1 MCVTFIYLNDK
12 AVDDPKSYQ
21 LIVLNNRD
29 ELFDRPTLPPTW
41 KDGILCGRDQA
52 DPYGGTWLGMSR
64 DGRLGNVL
72 AVLENTADEIP
83 CAITRGK
90 IVYEYLKSKMP
101 PEDYVAEQLSKE
113 AQQYNGFNVILLHR
127 LFNEEIERKTYFG
140 VQFSNRQG
148 SPTAA
153 FGPGIYGFGNNVLG
167 KPFKKITYGLRL
179 FEEKLKILDDENVN
193 EQELVKQFLDILVDQ
208 TSHYPDEQLISQKK
222 QDKDRCKLMS
232 QLFYELPEPLRY
244 GTRCHTIVLVN
255 GVGRCTYF
263 ERSRKQITPVSDV
276 TWDDTTHYFDLD
288 DL

>member
-1 MCVTFIYLNDK
+1 MCVTFVYLNDK
-12 AVDDPKSYQ
+12 AIDDPKSYQ

-29 ELFDRPTLPPTW
+29 ELFDRPTLPPAW

-52 DPYGGTWLGMSR
+52 DPYGGTWLGMTR
-64 DGRLGNVL
+64 NGRLGNIL
-72 AVLENTADEIP
+72 AVLENPTDEIP

-90 IVYEYLKSKMP
+90 IVYEYLKSEMP
-101 PEDYVAEQLSKE
+101 PESYLAEQLSKE
-113 AQQYNGFNVILLHR
+113 AQQYNGFNVILFDR

-140 VQFSNRQG
+140 FQFSNRYD
-148 SPTAA
+148 SATAV
-153 FGPGIYGFGNNVLG
+153 FGPGVYGFGNSALG

-193 EQELVKQFLDILVDQ
+193 EQELMKQFLDILIDQ
-208 TSHYPDEQLISQKK
+208 TSHHPDEQLISQKE
-222 QDKDRCKLMS
+222 QDKENCKLMS
-232 QLFYELPEPLRY
+232 QLFYKLPEPLRY
-244 GTRCHTIVLVN
+244 GTRSHTIVLVN

-263 ERSRKQITPVSDV
+263 ERSRKQLTSVSDV

>member
-41 KDGILCGRDQA
+41 KDGRDQA